1 MKSLIHG
8 GERLM
13 ALRPEFPLTIQADRT
28 VWLETRHPGYEP
40 ARDALARF
48 ADLERSAGPI
58 HVYRI
63 TPLSIWNAAALGL
76 TAAEILEDLERFS
89 GGQVP
94 EGLREDIRTW
104 MARYGRLRL
113 EMGNGRLWLVAD
125 DPALL
130 AWVRAQS
137 VVAPFLAPSGEAE
150 ADRVAVEPRARGALK
165 QALLYLG
172 YPVEDMAGYVEGA
185 RLDLRLRS
193 TSRTTGEPFRL
204 RPYQEEAVEAFLRAG
219 SGVIL
224 LPCGAGKTIVGLGV
238 MARLRTA
245 TLIIATST
253 VAARQWI
260 AEILDKTDLSPD
272 QVGEYTGHRKQIRPV
287 TVATYQIL
295 THRPHR
301 DFEEDLLR
309 QFPHF
314 RLFSA
319 LDWGL
324 IIYDEVHLLPAPV
337 FRITAQLQAR
347 RRLGLT
353 ATLVREDGLERE
365 VFALIGPKR
374 YEAPWRELEA
384 RGWIAAAE
392 CHEIRV
398 PMAPEDRLRYVA
410 AAEKERYRL
419 AATNPAKEPVIRQLL
434 ARHEEDT
441 VLIIGQYLDQ
451 LERIARAI
459 HAPLITGRTPVT
471 ERERL
476 FDQLRRGEI
485 RRLVVSRVGNFAI
498 DLPDA
503 NVLIQVSG
511 TFGSRQEE
519 AQRLGRILRPKR
531 NGILAHF
538 YTLVTRDT
546 VDQDYAARRQLF
558 LVEQGYRYEI
568 LEAEELSHYH
578 PAVVDVAAWP
588 RALPPR
594 MSAGNGSSPD
604 GSGSS
609 A

>member
-1 MKSLIHG
+1 MAI
-8 GERLM
+8 RLD
-13 ALRPEFPLTIQADRT
+13 FPITIQADRT
-28 VWLETRHPGYEP
+28 IWLETRHPDYEL
-40 ARDALARF
+40 ARDVLARF
-48 ADLERSAGPI
+48 ADLEQSAGPI

-63 TPLSIWNAAALGL
+63 TPLSVWNAAALGL
-76 TAAEILEDLERFS
+76 TAEAILADLERFS
-89 GGQVP
+89 GGHVP
-94 EGLREDIRTW
+94 ETLRQEIQGW
-104 MARYGRLRL
+104 IARYGRFRL
-113 EMGNGRLWLVAD
+113 EMEDGRLWLVAD
-125 DPALL
+125 DPMLL
-130 AWVRAQS
+130 AWAAGQS
-137 VVAPFLAPSGEAE
+137 VVIPFLRTPPGAPIR
-150 ADRVAVEPRARGALK
+150 DRVEVEPRARGHLK

-172 YPVEDMAGYVEGA
+172 YPVEDAAGYIEGA
-185 RLDLRLRS
+185 RLDLRLRA
-193 TSRTTGEPFRL
+193 TSRSTGELFRL

-238 MARLRTA
+238 MARLQMA

-295 THRPHR
+295 THRPRR

-314 RLFSA
+314 RLFHA

-337 FRITAQLQAR
+337 FRITAHLQAR

-384 RGWIAAAE
+384 HGWIAAVE

-398 PMAPEDRLRYVA
+398 PMGPEDRLRYA
-410 AAEKERYRL
+410 TAGENERYRL
-419 AATNPAKEPVIRQLL
+419 AATNRAKEPVVRQLL
-434 ARHEEDT
+434 EKHLEDT
-441 VLIIGQYLDQ
+441 VLIIGHYLDQ
-451 LERIARAI
+451 LERIARAVR
-459 HAPLITGRTPVT
+459 APLITGRTPVA

-531 NGILAHF
+531 NGVLAHF

-558 LVEQGYRYEI
+558 LTEQGYRYEI
-568 LEAEELSHYH
+568 LEAEELSAYH
-578 PAVVDVAAWP
+578 PAVADVSAWY
-588 RALPPR
+588 RALPGMRSDGQGP
-594 MSAGNGSSPD
+594 SSNGH
-604 GSGSS
+604 GSM

>member
-1 MKSLIHG
+1 MAI
-8 GERLM
+8 RLD
-13 ALRPEFPLTIQADRT
+13 FPLTIQTDRT
-28 VWLETRHPGYEP
+28 VWLETRHPEYER

-63 TPLSIWNAAALGL
+63 TPLSVWNAAALGL
-76 TAAEILEDLERFS
+76 TAEMILGDLEQFS
-89 GGQVP
+89 GGHVP
-94 EGLREDIRTW
+94 EALRQEIQAW

-113 EMGNGRLWLVAD
+113 EMENGRLWLVAD

-130 AWVRAQS
+130 AWATSQS
-137 VVAPFLAPSGEAE
+137 VVVPFLRTAPGAPVRDRAE
-150 ADRVAVEPRARGALK
+150 VEPRARGHLK

-172 YPVEDMAGYVEGA
+172 YPVEDAAGYVEGA
-185 RLDLRLRS
+185 RLDLRLRVA
-193 TSRTTGEPFRL
+193 SRSTGEPFRL
-204 RPYQEEAVEAFLRAG
+204 RPYQEEAIEAFLQAG
-219 SGVIL
+219 SGVIS
-224 LPCGAGKTIVGLGV
+224 LPCGAGKTVVGLGV
-238 MARLRTA
+238 MARLQTA

-287 TVATYQIL
+287 TVATYAIL
-295 THRPHR
+295 THRPRR

-314 RLFSA
+314 RLFNA

-337 FRITAQLQAR
+337 FRITAHLQAR

-384 RGWIAAAE
+384 QGWIAAVE
-392 CHEIRV
+392 CHEVRV
-398 PMAPEDRLRYVA
+398 PMGPEDRLRYA
-410 AAEKERYRL
+410 TAEENERYRL
-419 AATNPAKEPVIRQLL
+419 AATNRAKEPVIRQLL
-434 ARHEEDT
+434 EKHREDS
-441 VLIIGQYLDQ
+441 VLIIGHYLDQ

-459 HAPLITGRTPVT
+459 RAPLITGRTPVA

-476 FDQLRRGEI
+476 FEQLRRGEI

-531 NGILAHF
+531 NGVLAHF

-558 LVEQGYRYEI
+558 LTEQGYRYEI
-568 LEAEELSHYH
+568 LEAEELPAYR
-578 PAVVDVAAWP
+578 PAVADVPAWY
-588 RALPPR
+588 RSLPGTRSDGQGPSSDGR
-594 MSAGNGSSPD
+594 GSL
-604 GSGSS
+604 

>member
-260 AEILDKTDLSPD
+260 TEILDKTDLSPD

-324 IIYDEVHLLPAPV
+324 IIYDEVHLLPAP
-337 FRITAQLQAR
+337 
-347 RRLGLT
+347 GLPHHRPAPGPPAPGSDGHPGAGGRAGAGGVRPHRPPS
-353 ATLVREDGLERE
+353 ATRPPG
-365 VFALIGPKR
+365 GS
-374 YEAPWRELEA
+374 WRPGA
-384 RGWIAAAE
+384 GSPR
-392 CHEIRV
+392 
-398 PMAPEDRLRYVA
+398 PS
-410 AAEKERYRL
+410 
-419 AATNPAKEPVIRQLL
+419 ATRSASRWPR
-434 ARHEEDT
+434 
-441 VLIIGQYLDQ
+441 
-451 LERIARAI
+451 RIAC
-459 HAPLITGRTPVT
+459 
-471 ERERL
+471 
-476 FDQLRRGEI
+476 
-485 RRLVVSRVGNFAI
+485 
-498 DLPDA
+498 
-503 NVLIQVSG
+503 
-511 TFGSRQEE
+511 
-519 AQRLGRILRPKR
+519 
-531 NGILAHF
+531 
-538 YTLVTRDT
+538 DT
-546 VDQDYAARRQLF
+546 
-558 LVEQGYRYEI
+558 
-568 LEAEELSHYH
+568 
-578 PAVVDVAAWP
+578 WP
-588 RALPPR
+588 RRKRSATAWRPPTR
-594 MSAGNGSSPD
+594 PRSR
-604 GSGSS
+604 
-609 A
+609 

>member
-1 MKSLIHG
+1 MAI
-8 GERLM
+8 RL
-13 ALRPEFPLTIQADRT
+13 AFPITIQTDRT
-28 VWLETRHPGYEP
+28 IWLETRHPEYEQ

-48 ADLERSAGPI
+48 ADLERSAGSI
-58 HVYRI
+58 HVYRM
-63 TPLSIWNAAALGL
+63 TPLSVWNAAALGL
-76 TAAEILEDLERFS
+76 TAEEILAGLEQFS
-89 GGQVP
+89 GGHVP
-94 EGLREDIRTW
+94 ETLRQEIREW
-104 MARYGRLRL
+104 MARYGRFRL
-113 EMGNGRLWLVAD
+113 EMEDGRLWLVAD

-130 AWVRAQS
+130 AWAADQS
-137 VVAPFLAPSGEAE
+137 VVAPFLRTAPGGSIR
-150 ADRVAVEPRARGALK
+150 DRVEVEPRARGHLK

-172 YPVEDMAGYVEGA
+172 YPVEDAAGYIEGA
-185 RLDLRLRS
+185 RLDLRLRPA
-193 TSRTTGEPFRL
+193 SRSTGEPFRL
-204 RPYQEEAVEAFLRAG
+204 RPYQEEAVEAFLQAG
-219 SGVIL
+219 SGVVL

-238 MARLRTA
+238 MARLQTA
-245 TLIIATST
+245 TLIIATNT

-272 QVGEYTGHRKQIRPV
+272 QIGEYTGHRKQIRPV

-295 THRPHR
+295 THRPRR

-314 RLFSA
+314 RLFNA

-384 RGWIAAAE
+384 RGWIAAVE
-392 CHEIRV
+392 CHEVRV
-398 PMAPEDRLRYVA
+398 PMGPEDRLRYA
-410 AAEKERYRL
+410 TAEESERYRL
-419 AATNPAKEPVIRQLL
+419 AATNRAKEPVVRQLL
-434 ARHEEDT
+434 EKHLEDT
-441 VLIIGQYLDQ
+441 VLIIGHYLDQ

-459 HAPLITGRTPVT
+459 RAPLITGRTPVV

-531 NGILAHF
+531 NGVLAHF
-538 YTLVTRDT
+538 YTLVSRDT
-546 VDQDYAARRQLF
+546 VEQDYAARRQLF
-558 LVEQGYRYEI
+558 LTEQGYRYEI
-568 LEAEELSHYH
+568 LEAEELPAYH
-578 PAVVDVAAWP
+578 PAVADVPVWY
-588 RALPPR
+588 RSLPGSRSDRRGP
-594 MSAGNGSSPD
+594 SSNGH
-604 GSGSS
+604 GSL

>member
-260 AEILDKTDLSPD
+260 TEILDKTDLSPD

-374 YEAPWRELEA
+374 YEAPWAGAGGPGLDR
-384 RGWIAAAE
+384 RG
-392 CHEIRV
+392 RV
-398 PMAPEDRLRYVA
+398 PRDPRPDGPGGS
-410 AAEKERYRL
+410 
-419 AATNPAKEPVIRQLL
+419 PAIR
-434 ARHEEDT
+434 
-441 VLIIGQYLDQ
+441 
-451 LERIARAI
+451 
-459 HAPLITGRTPVT
+459 GR
-471 ERERL
+471 
-476 FDQLRRGEI
+476 G
-485 RRLVVSRVGNFAI
+485 GK
-498 DLPDA
+498 
-503 NVLIQVSG
+503 G
-511 TFGSRQEE
+511 
-519 AQRLGRILRPKR
+519 
-531 NGILAHF
+531 
-538 YTLVTRDT
+538 
-546 VDQDYAARRQLF
+546 
-558 LVEQGYRYEI
+558 
-568 LEAEELSHYH
+568 
-578 PAVVDVAAWP
+578 
-588 RALPPR
+588 ALPPGGHQPGQG
-594 MSAGNGSSPD
+594 AGDPPSSSP
-604 GSGSS
+604 GTRRTPSSSSGSIWISWS
-609 A
+609 ASPAPSTPP

>member
-1 MKSLIHG
+1 MAI
-8 GERLM
+8 RLGS
-13 ALRPEFPLTIQADRT
+13 PITVQADRT
-28 VWLETRHPGYEP
+28 IWLETRHPGYEQ

-48 ADLERSAGPI
+48 ADLERSAGPV

-63 TPLSIWNAAALGL
+63 TPLSVWNAAALGL
-76 TAAEILEDLERFS
+76 TAEAILADLEQLS
-89 GGQVP
+89 GGHVP
-94 EGLREDIRTW
+94 ETLRQDIQTW
-104 MARYGRLRL
+104 MARYGRFRL
-113 EMGNGRLWLVAD
+113 EMENGRLWLVSD

-130 AWVRAQS
+130 AWALNQS
-137 VVAPFLAPSGEAE
+137 VVAPFLRPGPGAPMEG
-150 ADRVAVEPRARGALK
+150 RVEVEPWARGHLK

-172 YPVEDMAGYVEGA
+172 YPVEDMAGYIEGA
-185 RLDLRLRS
+185 RLDLHLRS
-193 TSRTTGEPFRL
+193 TSRSTGEPFRL

-219 SGVIL
+219 SGVVL

-260 AEILDKTDLSPD
+260 AELLDKTDLRPD
-272 QVGEYTGHRKQIRPV
+272 WVGEYTGHRKQIRPV
-287 TVATYQIL
+287 TVTTYQIL
-295 THRPHR
+295 THRPRR

-314 RLFSA
+314 RLFNA

-384 RGWIAAAE
+384 HGWIAAAE

-398 PMAPEDRLRYVA
+398 PMEPEDRLRYA
-410 AAEKERYRL
+410 TAEESERYRL
-419 AATNPAKEPVIRQLL
+419 AATNRAKERVVRQLL
-434 ARHEEDT
+434 EKHREDS

-459 HAPLITGRTPVT
+459 HVPLITGRTPVA

-485 RRLVVSRVGNFAI
+485 RRLVISRVGNFAI

-531 NGILAHF
+531 NGVLAHF

-558 LVEQGYRYEI
+558 LIEQGYRYEI
-568 LEAEELSHYH
+568 LEAEELSAYH
-578 PAVVDVAAWP
+578 PAVADVAARY
-588 RALPPR
+588 RALPGTHPD
-594 MSAGNGSSPD
+594 GEGSSFHEP
-604 GSGSS
+604 GSMG
-609 A
+609 

>member
-1 MKSLIHG
+1 
-8 GERLM
+8 M
-13 ALRPEFPLTIQADRT
+13 ATHLAFPITIQADRT
-28 VWLETRHPGYEP
+28 VWLEIRHPEYER

-63 TPLSIWNAAALGL
+63 TPLSVWNAAALGL
-76 TAAEILEDLERFS
+76 HAEQILAELERFS
-89 GGQVP
+89 GGHVP
-94 EGLREDIRTW
+94 ERLRQDVQAW
-104 MARYGRLRL
+104 AARYGRLRL
-113 EMGNGRLWLVAD
+113 ELGDGRLWLVAE

-130 AWVRAQS
+130 AWVAAQS
-137 VVAPFLAPSGEAE
+137 VVAPFLTRPGAPQG
-150 ADRVAVEPRARGALK
+150 DRVEVEPWARGHLK

-172 YPVEDMAGYVEGA
+172 YPVEDTAGYIEGA
-185 RLDLRLRS
+185 RLDLRLRP
-193 TSRTTGEPFRL
+193 TSRATGEPFRL
-204 RPYQEEAVEAFLRAG
+204 RPYQEEAVEAFLQAG
-219 SGVIL
+219 SGVVL

-238 MARLRTA
+238 MARLQTA

-295 THRPHR
+295 THRPRR
-301 DFEEDLLR
+301 DFGEDLLR

-314 RLFSA
+314 RLFNA

-337 FRITAQLQAR
+337 FRITAHLQAR

-384 RGWIAAAE
+384 RGWIAAVE

-398 PMAPEDRLRYVA
+398 PMEPEDRLRYA
-410 AAEKERYRL
+410 TAEEGERYRL
-419 AATNPAKEPVIRQLL
+419 AATNRAKEPVIRQLL
-434 ARHEEDT
+434 EKHREDT

-451 LERIARAI
+451 LTRIARAI
-459 HAPLITGRTPVT
+459 RAPLITGRTPVA

-485 RRLVVSRVGNFAI
+485 RRLVVSRVGNFAV

-531 NGILAHF
+531 NGVLAHF

-558 LVEQGYRYEI
+558 LTEQGYRYEI
-568 LEAEELSHYH
+568 LEAEELPAYR
-578 PAVVDVAAWP
+578 PAVADVLAWY
-588 RALPPR
+588 RALPDGKGP
-594 MSAGNGSSPD
+594 SPNGR
-604 GSGSS
+604 GSLAS
-609 A
+609 

>member
-1 MKSLIHG
+1 MAI
-8 GERLM
+8 RLD
-13 ALRPEFPLTIQADRT
+13 FPLTIQADRT
-28 VWLETRHPGYEP
+28 VWLETRHPAYEL

-63 TPLSIWNAAALGL
+63 TPLSVWNAAALGL
-76 TAAEILEDLERFS
+76 TAEAILADLERFS
-89 GGQVP
+89 GGHVP
-94 EGLREDIRTW
+94 EGLRQEIQAW
-104 MARYGRLRL
+104 VARYGRFRL
-113 EMGNGRLWLVAD
+113 EMENGRLWLVAD

-130 AWVRAQS
+130 AWAAGQS
-137 VVAPFLAPSGEAE
+137 VVAPFLRAAPEAPGG
-150 ADRVAVEPRARGALK
+150 DRVEVEPRARGHLK
-165 QALLYLG
+165 QALLHLG
-172 YPVEDMAGYVEGA
+172 YPVEDAAGYIEGA
-185 RLDLRLRS
+185 RLDLRLRPA
-193 TSRTTGEPFRL
+193 SRSTGEPFRL
-204 RPYQEEAVEAFLRAG
+204 RPYQEEAVEAFLRTG

-287 TVATYQIL
+287 TVTTYQIL
-295 THRPHR
+295 THRPRR
-301 DFEEDLLR
+301 DFAEDLLR

-384 RGWIAAAE
+384 QGWIAAVE

-398 PMAPEDRLRYVA
+398 PMEPEDRLRYA
-410 AAEKERYRL
+410 TAEEGERYRL
-419 AATNPAKEPVIRQLL
+419 AATNRAKEPVVRQLL
-434 ARHEEDT
+434 GKHREDT

-459 HAPLITGRTPVT
+459 RAPLITGRTPVA

-531 NGILAHF
+531 NGVLAHF

-558 LVEQGYRYEI
+558 LTEQGYRYQI
-568 LEAEELSHYH
+568 LEAEELPAYH
-578 PAVVDVAAWP
+578 PAVADVPAWY
-588 RALPPR
+588 RALP
-594 MSAGNGSSPD
+594 
-604 GSGSS
+604 GSGSDGERPS
-609 A
+609 ADGRGSLA

>member
-1 MKSLIHG
+1 
-8 GERLM
+8 M
-13 ALRPEFPLTIQADRT
+13 ATHLAFPITIQADRT
-28 VWLETRHPGYEP
+28 VWLETRHPEYEQ

-63 TPLSIWNAAALGL
+63 TPLSVWNAAALGL
-76 TAAEILEDLERFS
+76 HAEQILAELERFS
-89 GGQVP
+89 GGHVP
-94 EGLREDIRTW
+94 ESLRQDVQAW
-104 MARYGRLRL
+104 AARYGQLRL
-113 EMGNGRLWLVAD
+113 ELGDGRLWLVAE

-130 AWVRAQS
+130 AWIAAQS
-137 VVAPFLAPSGEAE
+137 VVAPFLIRSGVPQG
-150 ADRVAVEPRARGALK
+150 DRVEVEPWARGHLK

-172 YPVEDMAGYVEGA
+172 YPVEDTAGYIEGA

-193 TSRTTGEPFRL
+193 TSRATGEPFRL
-204 RPYQEEAVEAFLRAG
+204 RPYQEEAVEAFLQAG
-219 SGVIL
+219 SGVVL

-238 MARLRTA
+238 MARLQTA

-295 THRPHR
+295 THRPRR
-301 DFEEDLLR
+301 DFGEDLLR

-314 RLFSA
+314 RLFNA

-337 FRITAQLQAR
+337 FRITAHLQAR

-384 RGWIAAAE
+384 RGWIAAVE

-398 PMAPEDRLRYVA
+398 PMEPEDRLRYA
-410 AAEKERYRL
+410 TAEEGERYRL
-419 AATNPAKEPVIRQLL
+419 AATNRAKEPVIRQLL
-434 ARHEEDT
+434 EKHREDT

-451 LERIARAI
+451 LTRIARAI
-459 HAPLITGRTPVT
+459 RAPLITGRTPVA

-485 RRLVVSRVGNFAI
+485 RRLVVSRVGNFAV

-531 NGILAHF
+531 NGVLAHF

-546 VDQDYAARRQLF
+546 VDQDYATRRQLF
-558 LVEQGYRYEI
+558 LTEQGYRYEI
-568 LEAEELSHYH
+568 LEAEELPAYR
-578 PAVVDVAAWP
+578 PAVADVLAWY
-588 RALPPR
+588 RALPDGKGP
-594 MSAGNGSSPD
+594 SPNGR
-604 GSGSS
+604 GSLAS
-609 A
+609 

>member
-1 MKSLIHG
+1 MAI
-8 GERLM
+8 RLD
-13 ALRPEFPLTIQADRT
+13 FPITIQTDRT
-28 VWLETRHPGYEP
+28 IWLETRHPEYER

-76 TAAEILEDLERFS
+76 TAEGILADLERFS
-89 GGQVP
+89 GGHVP
-94 EGLREDIRTW
+94 EALRQEIQAW
-104 MARYGRLRL
+104 IARYGQFRL
-113 EMGNGRLWLVAD
+113 EMENGRLWLVAD

-130 AWVRAQS
+130 AWAAGQS
-137 VVAPFLAPSGEAE
+137 VVAPFLRTAPGGPIR
-150 ADRVAVEPRARGALK
+150 DRVEVEPRARGHLK

-172 YPVEDMAGYVEGA
+172 YPVEDTAGYIEGA
-185 RLDLRLRS
+185 RLDLHLRPV
-193 TSRTTGEPFRL
+193 SRSTGEPFRL
-204 RPYQEEAVEAFLRAG
+204 RPYQEEAVEAFLQAG

-238 MARLRTA
+238 MARLQTA

-272 QVGEYTGHRKQIRPV
+272 QIGEYTGHRKQIRPV

-295 THRPHR
+295 THRPRR

-314 RLFSA
+314 RLFNA

-337 FRITAQLQAR
+337 FRITAHLQAR

-384 RGWIAAAE
+384 RGWIAAVE

-398 PMAPEDRLRYVA
+398 PMGPEDRLRYA
-410 AAEKERYRL
+410 TAEENERYRL
-419 AATNPAKEPVIRQLL
+419 AATNRAKEPVVHQLL
-434 ARHEEDT
+434 EKHLEDT
-441 VLIIGQYLDQ
+441 VLIIGHYLDQ

-459 HAPLITGRTPVT
+459 RAPLITGRTPVV

-531 NGILAHF
+531 NGVLAHF

-558 LVEQGYRYEI
+558 LTEQGYRYEI
-568 LEAEELSHYH
+568 LEAEELPAYH
-578 PAVVDVAAWP
+578 PAVADVPAWY
-588 RALPPR
+588 RSLPGSRSDGQGP
-594 MSAGNGSSPD
+594 SSNGR
-604 GSGSS
+604 GSL